1 MIYDSQQHGFDP
13 ALEEVLPI
21 HNLITVAKYQG
32 THDGRNNRPYHTRTG
47 SSRFADLFCFKGFV
61 LTDETSEYV
70 LIQNED
76 RVKTITPY
84 QGGYM
89 VQEFS
94 PNLSAFYTPTED
106 GFTKK
111 SRRFQR
117 KEGGGWELVEVDKPI
132 HKDVTEENVSAFAT
146 QTYILRP
153 VQPGETSS
161 ILPYLRLE
169 GNLLFNETLVNLE
182 PFEDRD
188 DASQIDFEYLFFI
201 GERVSVRKDLTLN
214 FRGEHAP
221 VELPAEFAQD
231 HKYKRVQLNVK
242 TGRYSGYSF
251 TLNLDNQ

>member
-21 HNLITVAKYQG
+21 HNLITVAMYQG

-47 SSRFADLFCFKGFV
+47 SSRFADLFCFKGFE
-61 LTDETSEYV
+61 LISE
-70 LIQNED
+70 NEGEIVVKNGT
-76 RVKTITPY
+76 RVKAIRPY
-84 QGGYM
+84 NGGFE
-89 VQEFS
+89 VSEFS

-132 HKDVTEENVSAFAT
+132 HKDVTEEDVSAFAT

-153 VQPGETSS
+153 AQPGEVSS
-161 ILPYLRLE
+161 ILPFIRLE
-169 GNLLFNETLVNLE
+169 GNLLFNETLVDLE

-188 DASQIDFEYLFFI
+188 DASQMDFEYLFFI

-214 FRGEHAP
+214 VRGEHAP